1 MAIVLGLLTSMF
13 FGAGDFFGGLSAKK
27 TSALN
32 VVAFSHVVGLCG
44 ALAVAPLLADGFT
57 GRDFALGAAA
67 GALGAVG
74 VVLLYRG
81 LARGP
86 MAVVAPLTA
95 LTSAAVPALWG
106 VATGD
111 TLSTLAWVGVAAA
124 LVAIAM
130 SSIPNESDGAP
141 VTVRVV
147 LESLIAGAGFGT
159 MFIVFDATAEGTAPW
174 PVVGARTLTV
184 TVLLAF
190 IFLARRDG
198 LSSVRPALGTI
209 MLAGLF
215 DTGSNIL
222 FLFATNLGDLS
233 IVAVLSSLYPAATVV
248 LARWLLDERMSRLQL
263 GGLVTAL
270 VAASL
275 IALG

>member
-1 MAIVLGLLTSMF
+1 MAILLGLLTSIS

-32 VVAFSHVVGLCG
+32 VVAFSHTIGLFG
-44 ALAVAPLLADGFT
+44 ALILAPWLADSFT
-57 GRDFALGAAA
+57 TRDFG
-67 GALGAVG
+67 LGAVGGGLGGMG

-95 LTSAAVPALWG
+95 ITSAAIPALWG

-111 TLSTLAWVGVAAA
+111 SLSPLAWLGVAAA
-124 LVAIAM
+124 LVAIAL
-130 SSIPNESDGAP
+130 SSIPGESNTAP
-141 VTVRVV
+141 VTPRVV
-147 LESLIAGAGFGT
+147 VESLIAGAAFGA
-159 MFIVFDATAEGTAPW
+159 MFILFDATSDATAPW

-184 TVLLAF
+184 TALLSYVLFAK
-190 IFLARRDG
+190 RDG
-198 LSSVRPALGTI
+198 LVTVRPALGTI
-209 MLAGLF
+209 VLAGLF

-222 FLFATNLGDLS
+222 FLSATKVGDLS

-248 LARWLLDERMSRLQL
+248 LARWVLNERMSRLQM
-263 GGLVTAL
+263 GGLITTL
-270 VAASL
+270 LAAAL

>member
-1 MAIVLGLLTSMF
+1 MAIVLGLLTSAF

-32 VVAFSHVVGLCG
+32 VVAFSHVIGLCG
-44 ALAVAPLLADGFT
+44 ALLLAPWLADSFT
-57 GRDFALGAAA
+57 ARDFG
-67 GALGAVG
+67 LGAVAGGLGGFG
-74 VVLLYRG
+74 VILLYRG

-95 LTSAAVPALWG
+95 ITSAAVPALWG
-106 VATGD
+106 VAAGD
-111 TLSTLAWVGVAAA
+111 TLSTLAWVGVGAA
-124 LVAIAM
+124 LVAIAL

-141 VTVRVV
+141 VTPRVV
-147 LESLIAGAGFGT
+147 FESLAAGAAFGT
-159 MFIVFDATAEGTAPW
+159 MFILFDATSDGTAPW

-184 TVLLAF
+184 GFLLSF

-198 LSSVRPALGTI
+198 LATVRPAIGTI
-209 MLAGLF
+209 ALAGLC

-222 FLFATNLGDLS
+222 FLFAAEVGDLS
-233 IVAVLSSLYPAATVV
+233 IVAVLSSLYPAATVL
-248 LARWLLDERMSRLQL
+248 LARFVLDERMSRLQL
-263 GGLVTAL
+263 LGLVTAL
-270 VAASL
+270 VAAAL